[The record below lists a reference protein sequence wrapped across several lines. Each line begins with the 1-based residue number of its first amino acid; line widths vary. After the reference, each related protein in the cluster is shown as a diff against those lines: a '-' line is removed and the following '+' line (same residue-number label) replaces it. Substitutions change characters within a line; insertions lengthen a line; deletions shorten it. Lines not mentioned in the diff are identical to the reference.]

1 MTDGTSD
8 LFVSCLSFIG
18 RTYLARNFRS
28 LDDISVFA
36 IGVFSGVGRDAGA
49 QSWKP
54 ESSRDEKYYEQN
66 NLALPQADA
75 TVANSMKSKSQSDS
89 DVSKKACGLD
99 FILARLNIDREL
111 LADSERLADKYL
123 LFSYIRGDKLAMT
136 WIELENSG
144 PRMPF
149 PVFTARRLGHGG
161 QQLIFHG
168 CPVQSAV
175 SLTRFR
181 VVAKFK
187 PRHYPRADL
196 GVFQCW

>member
-1 MTDGTSD
+1 LDATP
-8 LFVSCLSFIG
+8 
-18 RTYLARNFRS
+18 ARK
-28 LDDISVFA
+28 
-36 IGVFSGVGRDAGA
+36 AGN
-49 QSWKP
+49 P
-54 ESSRDEKYYEQN
+54 SRLETILKYYEQN

-75 TVANSMKSKSQSDS
+75 TVANSMKSKSQCDS
-89 DVSKKACGLD
+89 DVSKKAFGLD